1 MILLAITCEQS
12 VSLNLL
18 LSNVMSFINY
28 FPEDTVPPLKTSNTM
43 EGDTFSQKSYI
54 SNGRKYS
61 TPMPESNPSD
71 FLICGGTT
79 YVPEDGIT
87 GDISLIIFSS
97 I

>member
-1 MILLAITCEQS
+1 
-12 VSLNLL
+12 
-18 LSNVMSFINY
+18 MSFINY
-28 FPEDTVPPLKTSNTM
+28 FPEDIVPPLKTNKTM
-43 EGDTFSQKSYI
+43 DGDTFSQKSYI

-87 GDISLIIFSS
+87 GENLMLLVFMSPNFLTL
-97 I
+97 